1 MKNIILATAFL
12 FALAVSSFGKD
23 VDTNL
28 KDIDAKLKDVD
39 TKLLKDLTA
48 TFKNS
53 PNVQWSEIDNY
64 LKAAFSFN
72 GKEACA
78 FYTPDKVKL
87 IGFCVIIDKED
98 LDTLSLNAIK
108 QKYPD
113 WAIVEAI
120 MIVDAKAYSD
130 FFYHV
135 RKENKDLAFKV
146 KMDKNGRP
154 NIYDKIRF

>member
-1 MKNIILATAFL
+1 MKKIILATAFL
-12 FALAVSSFGKD
+12 FALAISSFG
-23 VDTNL
+23 
-28 KDIDAKLKDVD
+28 KDVD

-72 GKEACA
+72 GKEAYA

-87 IGFCVIIDKED
+87 IGFCIVVDKED
-98 LDTLSLNAIK
+98 LDPLSLNAINE
-108 QKYPD
+108 KYPD
-113 WAIVEAI
+113 WGIVEAI
-120 MIVDAKAYSD
+120 MIIDAKANSD

-135 RKENKDLAFKV
+135 RKQNKDLAFKV
-146 KMDKNGRP
+146 KTDKNGKS
-154 NIYDKIRF
+154 NIYEKI

>member
-23 VDTNL
+23 VDTKL
-28 KDIDAKLKDVD
+28 KDIDAKLTDFN
-39 TKLLKDLTA
+39 TKLLEDLTA
-48 TFKNS
+48 AFKNS
-53 PNVQWSEIDNY
+53 PDVQWSEIDNY
-64 LKAAFSFN
+64 LKATFSFN

-87 IGFCVIIDKED
+87 IGFCIIIDKED
-98 LDTLSLNAIK
+98 LDPLFLNAIK

-113 WAIVEAI
+113 WVIVEAV
-120 MIVDAKAYSD
+120 MIIDARAYSD
-130 FFYHV
+130 YFYHV
-135 RKENKDLAFKV
+135 RKENKDFAFKV
-146 KMDKNGRP
+146 KIDKNGKP